1 MWPLHMAWDDGC
13 LRLSG
18 CKVDFHVN
26 MPRIGQPSVV
36 PAAPASPGRH
46 WWLVTE
52 LRTGQTNFHQPPI
65 DSEPR
70 DRAQSSNRVS
80 LTPELTKYLQIVA
93 QFYFKDETFIG
104 QNFLLDFDTLF
115 DDN

>member
-1 MWPLHMAWDDGC
+1 M
-13 LRLSG
+13 S
-18 CKVDFHVN
+18 
-26 MPRIGQPSVV
+26 
-36 PAAPASPGRH
+36 ASSPGPPGRH

-65 DSEPR
+65 DSR

-80 LTPELTKYLQIVA
+80 LTPQLTKYLQIVA
-93 QFYFKDETFIG
+93 KFYFKEETFID
-104 QNFLLDFDTLF
+104 QNFLIDSDTLF